1 MAEEEI
7 NFFIDQEAE
16 RMTEGTRKSKPTIY
30 EIKITGH
37 LEDRWT
43 DWFAGLRFTHE
54 SDGTTTLTGPLSD
67 QTALRGVL
75 NHISDLGLSLI
86 SVQPINPDEKRSE

>member
-1 MAEEEI
+1 
-7 NFFIDQEAE
+7 
-16 RMTEGTRKSKPTIY
+16 MTEGPEKNGLKIY

-43 DWFAGLRFTHE
+43 DWFQGMTFTHE
-54 SDGTTTLTGPLSD
+54 SDGTTTLSGQIKD
-67 QTALRGVL
+67 QTALRGIL

-86 SVQPINPDEKRSE
+86 SVQSVNPRKKRSE